1 MAVSLKQLMQ
11 TSPMP
16 RCEQQDATS
25 RRRSCRPTPR
35 GRCGKSRLAQ
45 RSGGRCEQR
54 VTFCQNERQPAC
66 QNEMMTVTQALEK
79 IGAGEGNRT
88 LVISLEG
95 CCSTIELHP
104 RTRSSTCEPAFAKAS
119 AGAFATGRLASRS
132 AAGAKAGG
140 GGRTRTYE
148 GVSQRIYSPPP
159 LPLGT
164 LPRTSHPRG
173 CMVSPGYGERVGRC
187 QPRQIRPR
195 QR

>member
-66 QNEMMTVTQALEK
+66 QNEMMTVTQALEN

-104 RTRSSTCEPAFAKAS
+104 RTRSSTCEPAFAKA
-119 AGAFATGRLASRS
+119 
-132 AAGAKAGG
+132 AAPFLLD
-140 GGRTRTYE
+140 R
-148 GVSQRIYSPPP
+148 P
-159 LPLGT
+159 
-164 LPRTSHPRG
+164 H
-173 CMVSPGYGERVGRC
+173 C
-187 QPRQIRPR
+187 QPQLRRREGWWGREDSNLRRRQPADL
-195 QR
+195 QSAPSTA

>member
-1 MAVSLKQLMQ
+1 M
-11 TSPMP
+11 
-16 RCEQQDATS
+16 
-25 RRRSCRPTPR
+25 
-35 GRCGKSRLAQ
+35 
-45 RSGGRCEQR
+45 
-54 VTFCQNERQPAC
+54 
-66 QNEMMTVTQALEK
+66 

-104 RTRSSTCEPAFAKAS
+104 RTRSPTCEPTFAKTS
-119 AGAFATGRLASRS
+119 AGAFAIRRLASRS

-173 CMVSPGYGERVGRC
+173 MHGLVGLWGAPCAVSTAPNPPAPALKTRL
-187 QPRQIRPR
+187 IS
-195 QR
+195 

>member
-1 MAVSLKQLMQ
+1 MAI
-11 TSPMP
+11 
-16 RCEQQDATS
+16 R
-25 RRRSCRPTPR
+25 
-35 GRCGKSRLAQ
+35 
-45 RSGGRCEQR
+45 
-54 VTFCQNERQPAC
+54 NEVGQMT
-66 QNEMMTVTQALEK
+66 QVLEM

-104 RTRSSTCEPAFAKAS
+104 RTRSPTYEPAFAKTS
-119 AGAFATGRLASRS
+119 AGAFATGRLASRG

-173 CMVSPGYGERVGRC
+173 CMVSSGYGERLARC
-187 QPRQIRPR
+187 QPRQIRLRRR
-195 QR
+195 QKRV